1 MGVAEW
7 TLVGVTVFTLV
18 VGIIGSL
25 LSRKD
30 AQQEKQITSLETAVE
45 LLFKKHDGDVS
56 DLRDLREMVVGQHYR
71 RDELDV
77 KFEKLDDTFRN
88 GFRDMGEKLD
98 KLTTTLISH
107 LGEHTGSYPKMS
119 KP

>member
-1 MGVAEW
+1 MGTAEW
-7 TLVGVTVFTLV
+7 TLVGLTAITVLF
-18 VGIIGSL
+18 GIIGWL
-25 LSRKD
+25 INRGVV
-30 AQQEKQITSLETAVE
+30 ANEKSID
-45 LLFKKHDGDVS
+45 LLFKKHDDDV
-56 DLRDLREMVVGQHYR
+56 DALQALREIVIGQHYR

-88 GFRDMGEKLD
+88 GFRDMGDKLD

-107 LGEHTGSYPKMS
+107 LGEHTGSYPKMT